1 MIPPCCYL
9 ISLCLAS
16 VPFLSGGFAARSSTG
31 KVGERIGK
39 EWVIDKSLLDFIF
52 SYLYLYFIALDFPTS
67 VFPLSDYPTTEMPTT
82 AKKGKARLFMPC
94 PLSSISCRGGCYRP
108 DLKSSKQVVHL
119 RGYLLKVQIYQPF
132 SRTGYILPWHTNRIF
147 VICPTL
153 HVGILFLSIAYF
165 LCKVEGIIQM
175 NISPFI
181 FILCYPYCISVAD
194 GGFGLDFRPCLK
206 IDGMPNGER
215 FFRQSRQI
223 FAGGLTPGKKI

>member
-31 KVGERIGK
+31 RVAERIGK

-52 SYLYLYFIALDFPTS
+52 SYLYLYFIVLDFPAS

-119 RGYLLKVQIYQPF
+119 QGYLLKVQIYQPF
-132 SRTGYILPWHTNRIF
+132 SRTGCVLPWQIKQTL
-147 VICPTL
+147 VILRTP
-153 HVGILFLSIAYF
+153 HADAVFFSIAH
-165 LCKVEGIIQM
+165 
-175 NISPFI
+175 FI
-181 FILCYPYCISVAD
+181 VSV
-194 GGFGLDFRPCLK
+194 
-206 IDGMPNGER
+206 
-215 FFRQSRQI
+215 
-223 FAGGLTPGKKI
+223 

>member
-1 MIPPCCYL
+1 MYPQKRGSKCVEIGMKKPRQKADTPALLSWLMLNCETVLSHKRACSPSCGTRRNRTPASRLYGFCGSDNGPDNPCCYL
-9 ISLCLAS
+9 ASLLPAS
-16 VPFLSGGFAARSSTG
+16 VPFLSGGFATHSPRER
-31 KVGERIGK
+31 VWERIGK

-132 SRTGYILPWHTNRIF
+132 SRTGYILPWQTKSIL
-147 VICPTL
+147 VI
-153 HVGILFLSIAYF
+153 S
-165 LCKVEGIIQM
+165 
-175 NISPFI
+175 
-181 FILCYPYCISVAD
+181 
-194 GGFGLDFRPCLK
+194 
-206 IDGMPNGER
+206 
-215 FFRQSRQI
+215 
-223 FAGGLTPGKKI
+223 

>member
-1 MIPPCCYL
+1 MRRDGRKKVRAGGRHSGTPVRASAGLRNCAVTQEGLRPSCGTRRNRTSASRLYGFCGSDNGPDNPCCYL
-9 ISLCLAS
+9 ASLLPAS
-16 VPFLSGGFAARSSTG
+16 VPFLSGGFATHSPRER
-31 KVGERIGK
+31 VWERIGK

-132 SRTGYILPWHTNRIF
+132 SRTGYILPWQIKRSFI
-147 VICPTL
+147 
-153 HVGILFLSIAYF
+153 IAIY
-165 LCKVEGIIQM
+165 L
-175 NISPFI
+175 
-181 FILCYPYCISVAD
+181 L
-194 GGFGLDFRPCLK
+194 
-206 IDGMPNGER
+206 
-215 FFRQSRQI
+215 
-223 FAGGLTPGKKI
+223 